1 MNLLLVI
8 PDGTGIRNFLC
19 TDFIEGVP
27 ATGSVTVWHAL
38 PPASLAPFQ
47 ARWGDRVRW
56 LPLPP
61 FREGIVARVLRQA
74 KVYGQLYWQRES
86 GLDLVLR
93 QLRPRGR
100 RSVRVLGATA
110 RLLGTL
116 AAGPRRLHWLD
127 RLHWAAAG
135 WGDQAAYTR
144 VLRTVQPAVVFCTHQ
159 RAGRAVAALLAARRA
174 GIPTATFIYSWDN
187 LPKGRMAVPAD
198 HYLVWSRHMAA
209 EMATYYPDVAA
220 ARVHIVGT
228 PQFEHYWNAILIQPR
243 AAFLASLGLD
253 PQRPV
258 VCFSGDDVASSPYDP
273 TYLADLAAALR
284 ALPAAQRPQLL
295 FRRSPADGGERYAP
309 VLARYPEIAVSAPL
323 WLRPTAGADWT
334 GTVPLPADVALLAN
348 VVAHCDL
355 VVNIGS
361 TMAMDFAIKGKPAIY
376 LRYNPV
382 DLPADSEWT
391 ITNIYALPHFRSVHA
406 LQPVYWA
413 TAAADLGALVQ
424 QVLAQP
430 SDKAAARQA
439 WLDHQVQAPLDRA
452 GARCLAALATI
463 AGDAARAP
471 LAEAVAQ

>member
-19 TDFIEGVP
+19 TDFVD
-27 ATGSVTVWHAL
+27 AVLTAGSVSVWHAL

-61 FREGIVARVLRQA
+61 AREGIVARVLRQA

-100 RSVRVLGATA
+100 LTVRVLGTAA
-110 RLLGTL
+110 RLLGRV

-135 WGDQAAYTR
+135 WGDQTAYAT
-144 VLRTVQPAVVFCTHQ
+144 VLRTVRPDVVFCTHQ
-159 RAGRAVAALLAARRA
+159 RAGRAVPALLAARRA

-209 EMATYYPDVAA
+209 EMTAYYPDVAA
-220 ARVHIVGT
+220 ARVHVVGT
-228 PQFEHYWNAILIQPR
+228 PQFEHYWNAALLQPR
-243 AAFLASLGLD
+243 AAFLARLGLSAE
-253 PQRPV
+253 RSV
-258 VCFSGDDVASSPYDP
+258 ICFSGDDMASSPYDP
-273 TYLADLAAALR
+273 AYLADLAAAVR
-284 ALPAAQRPQLL
+284 ALSVAQRPQIV
-295 FRRSPADGGERYAP
+295 FRRSPADGGERYAA
-309 VLARYPEIAVSAPL
+309 VLARYPEITVSDPL
-323 WLRPTAGADWT
+323 WTRPAVGEDWT
-334 GTVPLPADVALLAN
+334 AAVPTPADVALLAN
-348 VVAHCDL
+348 LVAHCDL

-361 TMAMDFAIKGKPAIY
+361 TMAMDFAVKGKPAIY

-382 DLPADSEWT
+382 DLPADSDWT

-413 TAAADLGALVQ
+413 ESAADLGGLVQ

-430 SDKAAARQA
+430 AAKATARQA
-439 WLDHQVQAPLDRA
+439 WLDHHVQAPLDRA
-452 GARCLAALATI
+452 GARCLTALRVI
-463 AGDAARAP
+463 AGVDR
-471 LAEAVAQ
+471 LDQVLGNG

>member
-19 TDFIEGVP
+19 TDFIEAAAAAG
-27 ATGSVTVWHAL
+27 TVTVWHAL
-38 PPASLAPFQ
+38 PLATVAPFQ

-74 KVYGQLYWQRES
+74 KVYGQLYWQREP

-100 RSVRVLGATA
+100 LGVRGLGTA
-110 RLLGTL
+110 ARVLGTL

-127 RLHWAAAG
+127 TLHWAAAG
-135 WGDQAAYTR
+135 WDGAAYDT
-144 VLRTVQPAVVFCTHQ
+144 VLRLVQPDVVFCTHQ
-159 RAGRAVAALLAARRA
+159 RAGRAVPALLAARRA

-209 EMATYYPDVAA
+209 EMATYYPDVGA

-228 PQFEHYWNAILIQPR
+228 PQFEHYGNAALIQPR
-243 AAFLASLGLD
+243 AAFLARLGLSAD
-253 PQRPV
+253 RPV
-258 VCFSGDDVASSPYDP
+258 ICFSGDDAASSPYDP
-273 TYLADLAAALR
+273 SYLADLAAAVR
-284 ALPAAQRPQLL
+284 ALPAPARPQLV
-295 FRRSPADGGERYAP
+295 FRRCPADVGERYAA
-309 VLARYPEIAVSAPL
+309 VLARYPEIAVSDPL
-323 WLRPTAGADWT
+323 WTRPAAGTDWT
-334 GTVPLPADVALLAN
+334 AAVPTPADVALLAN
-348 VVAHCDL
+348 LVAHCDL

-361 TMAMDFAIKGKPAIY
+361 TMAMDFAVKGKPAIY

-382 DLPADSEWT
+382 DLPADSDWT

-413 TAAADLGALVQ
+413 EAATDLGALVQ
-424 QVLAQP
+424 QALVQP
-430 SDKAAARQA
+430 GEKAGARQA
-439 WLDHQVQAPLDRA
+439 WLDHHVQAPLDRA
-452 GARCLAALATI
+452 GARCLAALAAL
-463 AGDAARAP
+463 AGDGQSV
-471 LAEAVAQ
+471 LLSGVATQ